1 MWNKH
6 NYYKDLK
13 SSINPYQCEFDK
25 KYYGLT
31 IINEWGLVCDK
42 QHLAGLTQ
50 TICKYLVVKIKITF

>member
-13 SSINPYQCEFDK
+13 ISINPYQCEFDK

-50 TICKYLVVKIKITF
+50 TICKYFAE